1 MRPCVHFSPVT
12 VGWGDALRQV
22 GGLEADQERE
32 ADGWSQGPGVRWA
45 GFRAMWEAESM
56 EGWGGQVRRSDWAL
70 GALGP

>member
-32 ADGWSQGPGVRWA
+32 AMA
-45 GFRAMWEAESM
+45 GARDLE
-56 EGWGGQVRRSDWAL
+56 
-70 GALGP
+70 